1 LPSTPITG
9 NGAGGE
15 FFGQH
20 HGFPGVAR
28 VGEVAA
34 EQQHVGLFGHRAEVV
49 LPLAAVRL
57 PHVDVAHGRNAGLSA
72 LFLAFFLFAFLAHGK
87 EIRDFGST
95 PFAW

>member
-57 PHVDVAHGRNAGLSA
+57 PHVMSPTAAMRVFLRFFSPFSFS
-72 LFLAFFLFAFLAHGK
+72 LFSPMGK